1 MQSDSAQ
8 TRLEPVLTECN
19 SFMANGENI
28 LSKMKVWEFHV
39 QESINCRIRQIGDKG
54 LCFQTLNNKLK
65 LINWAWSNSLRKK

>member
-28 LSKMKVWEFHV
+28 LSKMKVCDFMFKN
-39 QESINCRIRQIGDKG
+39 QSI
-54 LCFQTLNNKLK
+54 
-65 LINWAWSNSLRKK
+65 AE